1 MVTTLLPK
9 KIVSAGA
16 PVSEAGPQ
24 PLIKDTKRAR
34 EQDDGAVQP
43 IHAAPPRLS
52 LEDRSAPRE
61 RLDDRDELELGRIR
75 RERVLTEDH
84 QVGLFPDRDR
94 ALRVFFEVL
103 IGGPE
108 RNRVERL

>member
-1 MVTTLLPK
+1 MVTTLSPK

-43 IHAAPPRLS
+43 IHAAPPHVYRLKTDLP
-52 LEDRSAPRE
+52 LENVSTIGMNSSWAGSAVSGFSPRITRSAC
-61 RLDDRDELELGRIR
+61 
-75 RERVLTEDH
+75 
-84 QVGLFPDRDR
+84 FPT
-94 ALRVFFEVL
+94 VIEPFVSYSKY
-103 IGGPE
+103 
-108 RNRVERL
+108 